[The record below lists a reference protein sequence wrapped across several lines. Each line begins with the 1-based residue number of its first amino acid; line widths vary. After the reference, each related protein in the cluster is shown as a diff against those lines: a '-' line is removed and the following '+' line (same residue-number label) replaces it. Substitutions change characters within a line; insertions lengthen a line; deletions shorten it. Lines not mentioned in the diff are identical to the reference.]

1 MSRLLLT
8 PLVSDWK
15 TPTLPTV
22 RVASLGTQKP
32 LGYSWEFQSVP
43 HLILGHV
50 DFQLDRNVTYVDGT
64 KVDPLAP
71 SPSGN
76 CASRDC
82 VPSKLVI
89 AKKKEK
95 KTICSWS
102 SQLMYLSTLL
112 CARCYII
119 KSVAKYILGC
129 IWSYLCF
136 LYETQ

>member
-1 MSRLLLT
+1 M
-8 PLVSDWK
+8 
-15 TPTLPTV
+15 

-50 DFQLDRNVTYVDGT
+50 DFLLDRNVTYVDGT

-95 KTICSWS
+95 KNNLLMKFSVDVFEHFAMCQMLHYQKCCQIYIR
-102 SQLMYLSTLL
+102 MYLKLPMFF
-112 CARCYII
+112 I
-119 KSVAKYILGC
+119 
-129 IWSYLCF
+129 
-136 LYETQ
+136 